1 MAAAEPTSAPPAVT
15 VLIPVYN
22 EAASIR
28 GIAVRLQAVLAQLP
42 PGSEALVV
50 DDGSTDG
57 SGEELAR
64 ELDPA
69 PSLRLLR
76 HERNRGYGAALKTG
90 VRAATTPLI
99 AIADADGTYPWGVIP
114 RLAEDVA
121 AGAAMAVAARRLSDQ
136 PALRR
141 PAKAF
146 LNRYASWLAD
156 SPIPDINSGLRVFRR
171 EDALRLER
179 LLPEAFSYTSTI
191 TLALLG
197 EGRRVAYRPIRYRQ
211 RVGQSKIHPLRD
223 TGRFLLLLARMAL
236 LFNPLRVFGAA
247 SALLLGAGGLMLLGR
262 LVSAHEFGVAT
273 TIVLLVGGVQ
283 LFAVGLLA
291 DLVNRR
297 LG

>member
-1 MAAAEPTSAPPAVT
+1 VAAAEAIAPALAVT

-22 EAASIR
+22 EAGSMR
-28 GIAVRLQAVLAQLP
+28 GMAARLGAVLDALP
-42 PGSEALVV
+42 AGSEAIVV

-57 SGEELAR
+57 SGEALASDLPGQPR
-64 ELDPA
+64 I
-69 PSLRLLR
+69 RLLR

-90 VRAATTPLI
+90 VRAATTPLV
-99 AIADADGTYPWGVIP
+99 AIADADGTYPWSVIP
-114 RLAEDVA
+114 RLAQDIE
-121 AGAAMAVAARRLSDQ
+121 AGAAMAVGARRLSDQ
-136 PALRR
+136 PAIRR

-171 EDALRLER
+171 EDARRLER

-197 EGRRVAYRPIRYRQ
+197 EGERVDYRPIRYRQ
-211 RVGQSKIHPLRD
+211 RVGQSKIRPLRD

-247 SALLLGAGGLMLLGR
+247 SAVMLGAGGLLLLGR